1 MIANNGY
8 GKYVPIRKNIN
19 LDANQEGNDSYMSA
33 NNADGSNEETQLQK
47 HNEGISIRKEREEE
61 GGQVLGKE
69 EVVRLRN
76 RRIAVF
82 DMQHSK

>member
-33 NNADGSNEETQLQK
+33 
-47 HNEGISIRKEREEE
+47 NEGISIRKEREEE

>member
-1 MIANNGY
+1 VLARQTGHRSTMIANNGY
-8 GKYVPIRKNIN
+8 
-19 LDANQEGNDSYMSA
+19 
-33 NNADGSNEETQLQK
+33 SNEETQLQK